1 MSLKIVGKSVQR
13 LDAVEKVT
21 GKARYSEDFFERGML
36 VGKVLRS
43 PHAHAVVKRIDVSRA
58 RALPGVEAVITA
70 RDLPTI
76 KFPTAGHPWSLDPA
90 HRDVADRLILT
101 DKARFVGDAIAA
113 VVAVDA
119 LTAEKALHLIE
130 VEYEVLPF
138 VLTPE
143 DAMKEGAPVLHEG
156 RPDNIVSS
164 FGTQYGDIEA
174 ELAGAD
180 RVFEGTYE
188 TSIVQHCHLENQTA
202 FAYQDSHGRIVINSS
217 TQIPHIVRRIVAQAL
232 GLRWGKVQV
241 IKPYIGGGFG
251 AKQDVVIEPLVAA
264 MTLAVHGRPVRMT
277 FTREEVFI
285 DSRTRHAMKINLR
298 IAASKEGKLHGI
310 WIRLV
315 SNTGAYASHGHSIAM
330 SSGAKFRPLYHFRS
344 FKFEPKTV
352 YTNLPVAGAMRGY
365 GVPQMFFALESL
377 LEDIARELKLDPI
390 EFRRMNLISVGHQD
404 PLTRNIVR
412 SFGIPECIE
421 LGKSL
426 IKWDEKKRAYA
437 NQTGDKRRGLGMAC
451 FSYASGTHPVA
462 LELAG
467 ARIVMHQD
475 GSVTL
480 QVGATEIGQGSDT
493 VFAQITAEV
502 LGIPMDMVHVVTVQ
516 DTDISP
522 YDSGAYAS
530 RQTFVTGIAVRKAAL
545 EARDQVLAIAA
556 RKCGLGPEEL
566 DIRDCRVVENA
577 SGRDLCSLEDVAM
590 DSYYDRIYADPI
602 KSDVSANVRINAM
615 SYGVTFMAVE
625 VDIQT
630 GKIEVLE
637 LYNVHDSGKVIN
649 PKLAAGQVHGGVSMA
664 LGAALLEQMLFDPAT
679 GKPLNNNL
687 LDYKLPTILDTP
699 TIHAAFVETHDAAGS
714 FGSKSLGECPVISPA
729 PALRNA
735 VLDAT
740 GVAFNKIPL
749 YPQMVFEKFKA
760 MGLLPER
767 SEADVQHLSSA
778 RA

>member
-13 LDAVEKVT
+13 LDAVAKVT
-21 GKARYSEDFFERGML
+21 GKARYSEDFFERDML

-43 PHAHAVVKRIDVSRA
+43 PHAHAVVKRIDVSKA
-58 RALPGVEAVITA
+58 QALPGVEAVILP
-70 RDLPTI
+70 RDLPKC
-76 KFPTAGHPWSLDPA
+76 KFPTAGHPWSLDVA
-90 HRDVADRLILT
+90 HRDVADKLILT
-101 DKARFVGDAIAA
+101 EKARFVGDAIAA
-113 VVAVDA
+113 VVAVDL

-143 DAMKEGAPVLHEG
+143 DAMKEGAPVLHEE
-156 RPDNIVSS
+156 RPNNILSS

-174 ELAGAD
+174 DLAAAD
-180 RVFEGTYE
+180 RVFEGEYE
-188 TSIVQHCHLENQTA
+188 TSIVQHCHIENHTA
-202 FAYQDSHGRIVINSS
+202 FAYQDTHGRIIINSS

-251 AKQDVVIEPLVAA
+251 AKQDVVVEPLVAA
-264 MTLAVHGRPVRMT
+264 MTLAVHGRPVRYT
-277 FTREEVFI
+277 LTREEVFI

-298 IAASKEGKLHGI
+298 IAVSKTGKLHGI
-310 WIRLV
+310 HVKLL

-330 SSGAKFRPLYHFRS
+330 SAGTKFRPLYHFGS

-377 LEDIARELKLDPI
+377 MEDIARDLGLDPI
-390 EFRRMNLISVGHQD
+390 EFRRQNLISVGHQD
-404 PLTRNIVR
+404 PLTKNVVR
-412 SFGIPECIE
+412 SFGIPECIAKGKE
-421 LGKSL
+421 L
-426 IKWDEKKRAYA
+426 IQWDAKKREYA
-437 NQTGDKRRGLGMAC
+437 GQTGHLRRGLGMAC
-451 FSYASGTHPVA
+451 FSYGSGTHPVG

-467 ARIVMHQD
+467 ARVVMAQD

-502 LGIPMDMVHVVTVQ
+502 LGLPMDMVTVVTVQ
-516 DTDISP
+516 DTDITP
-522 YDSGAYAS
+522 FDTGAYAS
-530 RQTFVTGIAVRKAAL
+530 RQTFITGVAVRKAAL

-556 RKCGLGPEEL
+556 RKCGLNPDEL
-566 DIRDCRVVENA
+566 DIRNCAIVEKA
-577 SGRDLCSLEDVAM
+577 LGRTLCSLEDIAM
-590 DSYYDRIYADPI
+590 DSYYDRLYADPI
-602 KSDVSANVRINAM
+602 KSDVSANVRVNAM

-637 LYNVHDSGKVIN
+637 LYNVHDSGVIIN

-699 TIHAAFVETHDAAGS
+699 VIHAAFVETHDAAGS

-749 YPQMVFEKFKA
+749 YPQVVFEKFKA
-760 MGLLPER
+760 MGLLCDR
-767 SEADVQHLSSA
+767 SEDVQHLSSA
-778 RA
+778 RT